1 MEVFNSREY
10 EWSSLK
16 LFMLGRFVSGL
27 RNVSYASKQEKEYVY
42 GTGNEP
48 RAIQRGNRSY
58 EGEIMLLQSELEAL
72 IAAAPGKDALD
83 LQFDIVVSYT
93 PRIGDLQVITDTLK
107 VCEFTEVPKGMEQ
120 NDKAMEITLPIIFL
134 RLNHQT

>member
-1 MEVFNSREY
+1 MAVFNRKEY

-16 LFMLGRFVSGL
+16 LFMLGRFVTGL
-27 RNVSYASKQEKEYVY
+27 QGVSYTSKQEKEYVY

-48 RAIQRGNRSY
+48 RAIQHGNRSY
-58 EGEIMLLQSELEAL
+58 EGELKLLQSELEAL
-72 IAAAPGKDALD
+72 IAAAPEKDALE

-93 PRIGDLQVITDTLK
+93 PRDNMQIITDTLK
-107 VCEFTEVPKGMEQ
+107 ACEFTEVPKGMAQ
-120 NDKAMEITLPIIFL
+120 NDKMMEITLPIIFL